1 MLSTIL
7 RVLKKIFIAVA
18 VWFMTL
24 FVVLFIGSS
33 SGLAT
38 AGEAGSAVYSLSAV
52 FIPIIVAIL
61 FILPKRNKAS
71 TKKNPDSVINYV
83 RGNDDEVL
91 IEPIINHNSQTVHT
105 PATDELANPSTS
117 IETELFRIDCMEGHD
132 FEYWCAQLLTDCGFS
147 KVVVTQGSG
156 DQGVDIIAE
165 KDGIRYAIQCKCYSK
180 DLGNSPVQEVTAG
193 KSMPQY
199 HCQIGAVMT
208 NRHFTKG
215 AKDLADATGTLLWDR
230 DWIEN
235 KLATVRKLSRTG
247 YKPSITYSDLAPDVL
262 FSLAVEVIL
271 DTDQASVS
279 MLQRRLKLDYEH
291 AARLMDR
298 LEEKRVVGPYREGR
312 LREILITKAQWE
324 TMK

>member
-1 MLSTIL
+1 MKIIKQIGIFFATFLMYHIL
-7 RVLKKIFIAVA
+7 LCSFFPVDENNVLIAPEWYVPLGMIIAIAAAVILTKKNPV
-18 VWFMTL
+18 
-24 FVVLFIGSS
+24 
-33 SGLAT
+33 
-38 AGEAGSAVYSLSAV
+38 
-52 FIPIIVAIL
+52 
-61 FILPKRNKAS
+61 
-71 TKKNPDSVINYV
+71 TKKNPDSVINYAK
-83 RGNDDEVL
+83 GSDEDVL
-91 IEPIINHNSQTVHT
+91 VEPAVNYYSRAVHAPEVDV
-105 PATDELANPSTS
+105 PAVPS

-132 FEYWCAQLLTDCGFS
+132 FEYWCARLLTDCGFS

-199 HCQIGAVMT
+199 RCQIGAVMT

-247 YKPSITYSDLAPDVL
+247 CKPSITYSDLAPEAL
-262 FSLAVEVIL
+262 FPLAVEVIL
-271 DTDQASVS
+271 DTNQASVS
-279 MLQRRLKLDYEH
+279 MLQRRLKLGYVQ
-291 AARLMDR
+291 AAQLMDR
-298 LEEKRVVGPYREGR
+298 MEERGVIGPYREGR